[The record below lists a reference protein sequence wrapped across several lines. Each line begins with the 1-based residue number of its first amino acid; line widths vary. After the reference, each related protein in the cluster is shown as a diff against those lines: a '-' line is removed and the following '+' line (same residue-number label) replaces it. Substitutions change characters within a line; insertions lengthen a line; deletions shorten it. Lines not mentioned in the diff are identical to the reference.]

1 VEAPGYCPPGPKCLF
16 RLTIYLRSRRT
27 GTHQI
32 GILRVNLK
40 FVTVMADRDN
50 RLHGERKAMK
60 RLVFVTFATAALALA
75 GCNRNNEDAVNN
87 AELNQPSAELNEI
100 ANQAAMDAAN
110 AEAANL
116 AAQQNLLNAENAAAQ
131 ANIVNPKE
139 ADEQNVSGM

>member
-1 VEAPGYCPPGPKCLF
+1 
-16 RLTIYLRSRRT
+16 
-27 GTHQI
+27 
-32 GILRVNLK
+32 
-40 FVTVMADRDN
+40 
-50 RLHGERKAMK
+50 MK
-60 RLVFVTFATAALALA
+60 RLAFVTFAAAALALA

-87 AELNQPSAELNEI
+87 AELNQPNSELNEI